1 MKKLQVNIDDS
12 DFARYGF
19 SESVEFDDLKN
30 KILTSFAKEALKK
43 CNTIAKEQ
51 GLSEMTL
58 EEISL
63 EIEAS
68 RNAKNRS
75 GH

>member
-1 MKKLQVNIDDS
+1 MRKLHVNIE
-12 DFARYGF
+12 FAKYGF
-19 SESVEFDDLKN
+19 SESVDFDDLKN
-30 KILTSFAKEALKK
+30 RILTNFAKEALKK
-43 CNTIAKEQ
+43 CNTITREH

-58 EEISL
+58 EEIPL

-75 GH
+75 RH